1 MQILKNKKFSD
12 FKNKLE
18 SQGINN
24 LYVVSDFDSTLIR
37 PYIDGKFV
45 PSLMGLLRDR
55 NLLPA
60 AWRKKSSEMYN
71 YYVNK
76 AEENSDLP
84 FEERMSMM
92 DEWWSRVYDLL
103 VHYGFRYEYLVN
115 IAHDLR
121 LEYAKGAKEF
131 INWTSEHQV
140 PLIIMS
146 ASGLGTDCIEEFIK
160 VRGDFGE
167 NIKVISN
174 TLKWDKDGNFT
185 GAEAPFVHSMNK
197 NGELIRKSG
206 VFEKI
211 KNRQLAFLFGD
222 DIGDANMLDGI
233 EADTLKVFMN
243 VKEAE
248 IGPKVKNLFDL
259 VFDLEDSFIDL
270 LQLLNLLDEN
280 KR

>member
-45 PSLMGLLRDR
+45 PSLMGFLRDR

-131 INWTSEHQV
+131 INWTSEYQV